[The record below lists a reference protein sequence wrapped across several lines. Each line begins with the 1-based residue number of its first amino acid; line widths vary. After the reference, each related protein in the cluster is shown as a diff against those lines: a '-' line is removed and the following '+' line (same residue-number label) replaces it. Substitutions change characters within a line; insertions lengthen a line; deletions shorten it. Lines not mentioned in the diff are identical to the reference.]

1 MQGKTSPRWMELCEQ
16 AAKEQGPQAFLFMP
30 RELVSMLEEKGQRL
44 SKHFRLVTCWLC
56 GKPLPL
62 ENGKADDRGRTRR
75 SPVLA

>member
-1 MQGKTSPRWMELCEQ
+1 MEPCEQ
-16 AAKEQGPQAFLFMP
+16 AEKEQGPQGFLFMR